1 MRCYLH
7 LWWYFLKPGWCRK
20 RNMCWR
26 EMSKTW
32 HELAGDERRHRQKGG
47 KRRFCKTAQINYFS
61 LICSIIEPQWEI
73 SSWRHPYSVFRMA
86 ITSYGRWSHASEGSI
101 SMSNNGQLSGS
112 NTKSKRL
119 LGHECKGRFI
129 LNCILGRYDLDYFG
143 ISIRATSFFLPLLVI
158 FLPTRWVW
166 RGV

>member
-1 MRCYLH
+1 MPWTLRYIELGISWLAFQPVRPPVYSFWVHCGATFICDGISWNLDDAERETCAEGKC
-7 LWWYFLKPGWCRK
+7 LKRDTGWRAIK
-20 RNMCWR
+20 
-26 EMSKTW
+26 
-32 HELAGDERRHRQKGG
+32 GDTG
-47 KRRFCKTAQINYFS
+47 KKQRFCKTAQINYFS

-129 LNCILGRYDLDYFG
+129 LNCI
-143 ISIRATSFFLPLLVI
+143 
-158 FLPTRWVW
+158 
-166 RGV
+166 